1 MGELQRMV
9 EEDTRRHEAQL
20 SEMRVKHSAA
30 IDSLQEQLDNAK
42 RVSIIKLIYFYVHM
56 IMYVS
61 HAVPVLCHQSRQ
73 SLEKAKAVL
82 EEERGNLTAELK
94 TLQGGKM
101 ESERAR
107 KRAEGQLQELTA
119 RLAQAERERE
129 EREDRLH
136 KLQVQ
141 RRRQV
146 GEVICV
152 LK

>member
-1 MGELQRMV
+1 M
-9 EEDTRRHEAQL
+9 
-20 SEMRVKHSAA
+20 
-30 IDSLQEQLDNAK
+30 
-42 RVSIIKLIYFYVHM
+42 
-56 IMYVS
+56 
-61 HAVPVLCHQSRQ
+61 CHQARQ

-94 TLQGGKM
+94 ILQGGKM

-136 KLQVQ
+136 KLQV
-141 RRRQV
+141 
-146 GEVICV
+146 
-152 LK
+152 

>member
-1 MGELQRMV
+1 MIICELCYNYTV
-9 EEDTRRHEAQL
+9 W
-20 SEMRVKHSAA
+20 
-30 IDSLQEQLDNAK
+30 
-42 RVSIIKLIYFYVHM
+42 
-56 IMYVS
+56 
-61 HAVPVLCHQSRQ
+61 HQSRQ

-129 EREDRLH
+129 DREDRLH

-141 RRRQV
+141 RSWTSGV
-146 GEVICV
+146 ME
-152 LK
+152 